1 MATTGSGQP
10 GSFASRSG
18 LPTFGNFGNTLLE
31 RSNPGLRKSTPD
43 SEALASSDEEVEQ
56 SRLRSAAQRK
66 ALSNSRSSLF
76 TDQTSE
82 VPRRLS
88 FAGNNPY
95 SPAIGSQPN
104 TPGASNDAWS
114 SVSPGVGAWNTAS
127 AYPFGTNIWGANSRD
142 PPSRLQEVRQDNSQ
156 SRIPFAIPSQPNS
169 SAQRSMSFSV
179 GQSEY
184 DTPANGMDT
193 TSRPVQGLTRRTS
206 RPSNLGH
213 EYGGLSSVNENED
226 ADQYF
231 TGAPQSGQAA
241 RLQARAMSNTSQ
253 TASSAFR
260 GTRLRNAPLEGSE
273 IAVDDVDE
281 SAMQY
286 RVPVRNAPSRRLSDF
301 QPTNPTRQPIGPHYS
316 NATFG
321 NTRNIPHWS
330 SNLDFGQLDTIPQSR
345 RHSFADVP
353 TRRGSMGSNG
363 MPRIPLTYLP
373 SPTGIESVLTAVK
386 EEDDQSASYDAG
398 SQVLSQDHEG
408 ETRSAGEGGRTFN
421 PDVSSY
427 VPLAHSFAIASYFN
441 RNDIARRI
449 TEQEVQ
455 QQLQQEHHQAVFG
468 GNSPYGMPT
477 NASSIGSFH
486 GPNPAPLY
494 VVNFKCCRSDIFYI
508 QEGTGLSVR
517 DGDLVIVEADRG
529 TDLGSVQHSNVSWE
543 AARKYKAKYAEQHF
557 GWLMMFSQQT
567 RSGAPNL
574 YNPNAAPAGR
584 NGASP
589 QGSAV
594 RDSDLKPKMIKR
606 LAATHE
612 IQALQE
618 KEGNEAKAKRICQQ
632 KVIEHGLNMEVLDAE
647 FQMDGKKLT
656 FYFFSNEYIN
666 FNSLVTDLFKMYK
679 TRIWMSAI
687 NPASFQSPVSSLG
700 ITPIY
705 GNAGLGVTNTQS
717 TPTAYDE
724 PRDDTRYI
732 PQAQQIPS
740 ARAMPPP
747 LYYGGYGQA
756 PQIAGYG
763 GYASNYQ
770 QPPADPFS
778 NYPQQS
784 YGMHASRPQNMQANR
799 QEGGGRHP
807 QMSPSAN
814 HLANQFGSLSLA
826 R

>member
-1 MATTGSGQP
+1 MTATGSSQP
-10 GSFASRSG
+10 SNFAARSG

-66 ALSNSRSSLF
+66 VLSNRRSSF
-76 TDQTSE
+76 FAEQNSE
-82 VPRRLS
+82 ASRRLS
-88 FAGNNPY
+88 FAGNNAY
-95 SPAIGSQPN
+95 SPALGSQPN
-104 TPGASNDAWS
+104 TPGVSNDTWS
-114 SVSPGVGAWNTAS
+114 SISPGVGAWNTAS
-127 AYPFGTNIWGANSRD
+127 AYPFGTSIWGANTRD
-142 PPSRLQEVRQDNSQ
+142 PPARLQEVRQDHPEN
-156 SRIPFAIPSQPNS
+156 RVPFPIPSQSNPS
-169 SAQRSMSFSV
+169 VQRSMSFSV

-184 DTPANGMDT
+184 DTAPNTMEV
-193 TSRPVQGLTRRTS
+193 TSRPGQGLRPRTS
-206 RPSNLGH
+206 RPNNLGH

-226 ADQYF
+226 TDRYF
-231 TGAPQSGQAA
+231 TGAPQNGLGTRGQA
-241 RLQARAMSNTSQ
+241 RTMSNTSQ
-253 TASSAFR
+253 AASSAFR
-260 GTRLRNAPLEGSE
+260 ATRLRNHMLEAPEL
-273 IAVDDVDE
+273 AVDDGE
-281 SAMQY
+281 EPATQLRY
-286 RVPVRNAPSRRLSDF
+286 PIRNQPSRRLSDF
-301 QPTNPTRQPIGPHYS
+301 QPTVPTRQPNGPLYS
-316 NATFG
+316 SATFG
-321 NTRNIPHWS
+321 NPRNTPHWS

-363 MPRIPLTYLP
+363 MPRIPPTFDP
-373 SPTGIESVLTAVK
+373 SPPGPDLLLTTIK
-386 EEDDQSASYDAG
+386 EEDELSASYDAG

-408 ETRSAGEGGRTFN
+408 ESRSAGEGDGTLDPN
-421 PDVSSY
+421 TLSY
-427 VPLAHSFAIASYFN
+427 VPLAHYSAIASYFN
-441 RNDIARRI
+441 RNDVARRL

-468 GNSPYGMPT
+468 GSSPYGMAT
-477 NASSIGSFH
+477 NNSSIGSFH

-508 QEGTGLSVR
+508 REGTGLSVR

-574 YNPNAAPAGR
+574 FNPNAVAPGR
-584 NGASP
+584 GGASP
-589 QGSAV
+589 QGSTV
-594 RDSDLKPKMIKR
+594 RDSDLKPKTIKR
-606 LAATHE
+606 LAQPHE

-632 KVIEHGLNMEVLDAE
+632 KVVEHGLNMEILDAE

-666 FNSLVTDLFKMYK
+666 FNALVTDLFKMYK

-700 ITPIY
+700 ITPLY
-705 GNAGLGVTNTQS
+705 GNAGLGVTNGQQP
-717 TPTAYDE
+717 PTAYDE
-724 PRDDTRYI
+724 PRDESRYI
-732 PQAQQIPS
+732 SQAQHMAP
-740 ARAMPPP
+740 ARAMPP

-756 PQIAGYG
+756 PQIANYG

-770 QPPADPFS
+770 QPAADPFS
-778 NYPQQS
+778 NYPAPAG
-784 YGMHASRPQNMQANR
+784 YGMSNARPQNMAVNR
-799 QEGGGRHP
+799 QDPVGRHP
-807 QMSPSAN
+807 QLSPSTN